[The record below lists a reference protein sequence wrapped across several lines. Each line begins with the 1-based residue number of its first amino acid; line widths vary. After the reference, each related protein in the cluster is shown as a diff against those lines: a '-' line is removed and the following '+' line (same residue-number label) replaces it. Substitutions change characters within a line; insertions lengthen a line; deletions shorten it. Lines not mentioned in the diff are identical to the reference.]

1 MKNNKILST
10 SLSLGLSLALL
21 IGNVSGNVNNVKAK
35 EQGEKKQIYMIQASS
50 EEKLEEILGKYGEVK
65 TVSEEFQNEL
75 GHEDIATV
83 SLSKREAEELEES
96 NHIVTIEKD
105 KKVTGSKIKKINRKK
120 IDLEWNKKLIKSENN
135 KNAIAK
141 KKVKIAV
148 IDSGVD
154 WGNDIELEETITLVP
169 GEEEMSP
176 LFMDGSGHGNSV
188 AGLIAAKDNDEG
200 ITGINPNAAI
210 YSIRVLDDNN
220 EAPLS
225 RVIDGIYYAI
235 SRKVDI
241 INMSFGL
248 NSYSESLKKAV
259 RCCRRCGYISGCCGR
274 KYGR

>member
-169 GEEEMSP
+169 GEEEMS
-176 LFMDGSGHGNSV
+176 L
-188 AGLIAAKDNDEG
+188 
-200 ITGINPNAAI
+200 
-210 YSIRVLDDNN
+210 VL
-220 EAPLS
+220 E
-225 RVIDGIYYAI
+225 Y
-235 SRKVDI
+235 K
-241 INMSFGL
+241 
-248 NSYSESLKKAV
+248 
-259 RCCRRCGYISGCCGR
+259 
-274 KYGR
+274 

>member
-1 MKNNKILST
+1 MKNKKILST

-21 IGNVSGNVNNVKAK
+21 IGNVSSDMNNVKAK

-50 EEKLEEILGKYGEVK
+50 ERVLEKTLEKYGEVK
-65 TVSEEFQNEL
+65 TVAEVSKDEL
-75 GHEDIATV
+75 GHEGVATV

-105 KKVTGSKIKKINRKK
+105 KKVMGSKVKKINRKK
-120 IDLEWNKKLIKSENN
+120 IDLEWNKKLIKSEND
-135 KNAIAK
+135 KNVDSK
-141 KKVKIAV
+141 EKVKIAV

-154 WGNDIELEETITLVP
+154 WGNDIDLEETITLVP

-225 RVIDGIYYAI
+225 RVIDMQFQ
-235 SRKVDI
+235 RKLI
-241 INMSFGL
+241 LLI
-248 NSYSESLKKAV
+248 
-259 RCCRRCGYISGCCGR
+259 
-274 KYGR
+274 